1 MINGYKIL
9 KKQIL
14 LLSTACLVLLLF
26 SCKTTNK
33 LKEGEY
39 LLDENYILNNKTEVS
54 TDEITPF
61 IKQQPNRY
69 LININ
74 ALNIKWFP
82 YYLWLYNSIN
92 RTKMQEVKDARDK
105 KYDRINAHRVLKNTN
120 KNKKREAK
128 GKEPKPVKLKDKSE
142 LTWRESW
149 LQNGEPPAILD
160 SSQIKLSEEQ
170 IKKFL
175 YTKGYFVAK
184 VKDSVSLDKS
194 KTKASVFYKIDAGA
208 PYQVKSIKYIVEDPT
223 LEYFIIQDTINSL
236 IKRGMRYDVDV
247 LSKER
252 DRISK
257 QQRNEGYF
265 KFGPEFIFFLVDTNL
280 TGDYVN
286 IEVEI
291 KGMSYHP
298 EDNPDTLLYTNH
310 IRYHINN
317 IYVITDYDIFNRNKQ
332 YADTAKYDDLTFLY
346 NKKLL
351 FKKKDINS
359 KIFFY
364 QGELF
369 NNDRVEGTYTRLTS
383 MKAFKSININFKEDE
398 KRKDYINS
406 YILMSPSYKQNF
418 SVATDGTNTSG
429 NLGVEASIVYQNK
442 NIFKGSELLEIKLK
456 GGVIAQKNFNVDNTA
471 ASNSALNIPFLKAFN
486 TVQFGPELNL
496 NFPKPLFPFTL
507 IKFSSNAAPK
517 TIFSSSFNFQQNSLY
532 SRALTSISYGLQY
545 NGRKFTKHNIVPLE
559 VNLIKAYLSSSFS
572 DQLKADNN
580 LYLTTSFKSH
590 MTTVSRYT
598 FLYNNQLS
606 TPASQFKTFSFFK
619 IDLESSGN
627 ILRGAYNLANQPK
640 DTLGEYRILNV
651 PFAQFL
657 RGDIDYRVYK
667 SVRKIGRFVYRIFGG
682 MGYALKNLNALPYEK
697 SFYGGGPND
706 IRAWQARS
714 LGEGGYN
721 GNDTTHKRKYYDPSL
736 DKIGDIQLEM
746 NFEYRF
752 KIYKFLN
759 GAYFIDAGNV
769 WMRQKQENRPLADF
783 AFNRFYKE
791 IAVGTGLGL
800 RADFS
805 FFIVRLDGALK
816 VLDPANP
823 EKNRFILF
831 GPNERPYGLNKLFVL
846 NFGIG
851 YPF

>member
-9 KKQIL
+9 KKQTL
-14 LLSTACLVLLLF
+14 LFGATCLAFLLF

-33 LKEGEY
+33 LKDGEY
-39 LLDENYILNNKTEVS
+39 LLDENNILNNKTEVA

-61 IKQQPNRY
+61 IRQQPNRY
-69 LININ
+69 LVNIGS
-74 ALNIKWFP
+74 LNIKWFP
-82 YYLWLYNSIN
+82 YYLWLHNSID

-105 KYDRINAHRVLKNTN
+105 KYDKINAHRTLKNTN
-120 KNKKREAK
+120 KNKKREIK
-128 GKEPKPVKLKDKSE
+128 GKKPIPVKLKDKSE

-149 LQNGEPPAILD
+149 IQNGEPPAILD

-175 YTKGYFVAK
+175 LTKGYFVSK
-184 VKDSVSLDKS
+184 VKDSVVVYKS
-194 KTKASVFYKIDAGA
+194 KKKAVVYYKLDAGA
-208 PYQVKSIKYIVEDPT
+208 PYQIKNIKYMVEDPT
-223 LEYFIIQDTINSL
+223 LEYFIMQDTIHSL

-247 LSKER
+247 LTKER

-265 KFGPEFIFFLVDTNL
+265 KFGPEFVFFLVDTNL
-280 TGDYVN
+280 AGDYVN
-286 IEVEI
+286 IEVDI
-291 KGMSYHP
+291 KELSYHP
-298 EDNPDTLLYTNH
+298 DNKPDTTLYTTH
-310 IRYHINN
+310 TRYHINN

-332 YADTAKYDDLTFLY
+332 YNDTAIYDDLTFLY

-351 FKKKDINS
+351 FRMKDINN

-364 QGELF
+364 KGELF
-369 NNDRVEGTYTRLTS
+369 NNDRVEGTYMRLTS
-383 MKAFKSININFKEDE
+383 MKAFKSIAINFKEDE
-398 KRKDYINS
+398 KKKDYINS
-406 YILMSPSYKQNF
+406 YVLMSPSYKQNF
-418 SVATDGTNTSG
+418 SIATDGTNTSG

-456 GGVIAQKNFNVDNTA
+456 GGIIAQKTFNIENTT
-471 ASNSALNIPFLKAFN
+471 NSAINIPFLKAFN
-486 TVQFGPELNL
+486 TVQFGPEVNL

-517 TIFSSSFNFQQNSLY
+517 TILSTSFNFQQNSLY

-545 NGRKFTKHNIVPLE
+545 NGRKYIKHNIVPIE
-559 VNLIKAYLSSSFS
+559 VNLIKAYLSSGFS
-572 DQLKADNN
+572 NQLDQSGN
-580 LYLTTSFKSH
+580 LFLQTSFKSH

-598 FLYNNQLS
+598 FIYNNQLN
-606 TPASQFKTFSFFK
+606 TQASQYKTSSYFKA
-619 IDLESSGN
+619 DLESSGN
-627 ILRGAYNLANQPK
+627 FLRGVYNLTNQPK
-640 DTLGEYRILNV
+640 DTAGRYHILNV

-657 RGDIDYRVYK
+657 RFDVDYRVYK
-667 SVRKIGRFVYRIFGG
+667 TVRKLGRFVYRIFGG
-682 MGYALKNLNALPYEK
+682 MGYALKNLNALPFEK

-706 IRAWQARS
+706 IRAWNARS
-714 LGEGGYN
+714 LGAGGYN
-721 GNDTTHKRKYYDPSL
+721 QNGDNFY
-736 DKIGDIQLEM
+736 DKIGDIQMEM

-759 GAYFIDAGNV
+759 GAYFIDAGNI
-769 WMRQKQENRPLADF
+769 WLRQKQESRPLADF
-783 AFNRFYKE
+783 AFNRFYRE

-816 VLDPANP
+816 VIDPANP
-823 EKNRFILF
+823 VGNRFILW
-831 GPNERPYGLNKLFVL
+831 GENERRFGFSQLFVL